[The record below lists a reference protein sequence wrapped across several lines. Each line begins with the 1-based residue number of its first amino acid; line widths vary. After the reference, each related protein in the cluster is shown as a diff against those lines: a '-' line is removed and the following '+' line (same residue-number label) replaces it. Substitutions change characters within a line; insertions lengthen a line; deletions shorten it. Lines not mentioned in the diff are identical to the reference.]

1 MSPLLR
7 ELISRFV
14 SGADRSIAVAN
25 AIEVA
30 IGDDYGDEG
39 PYSDAVEI
47 LARYR
52 PEGGAYLTSA
62 TDVIKSL
69 EAVVEASR
77 PPNR

>member
-1 MSPLLR
+1 MSPLLQ
-7 ELISRFV
+7 ELISRFT
-14 SGADRSIAVAN
+14 SGADRSIAAAN

-30 IGDDYGDEG
+30 IGDECGDEA

-52 PEGGAYLTSA
+52 PEGGAYMTSA
-62 TDVIKSL
+62 TDVIRAL

-77 PPNR
+77 APNR